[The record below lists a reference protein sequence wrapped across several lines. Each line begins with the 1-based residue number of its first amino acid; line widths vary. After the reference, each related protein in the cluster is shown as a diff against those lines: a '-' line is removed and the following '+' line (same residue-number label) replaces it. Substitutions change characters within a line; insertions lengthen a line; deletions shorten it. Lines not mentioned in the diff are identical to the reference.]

1 MKEMELCTPCAE
13 EMKQTG
19 KYEIKSM
26 EYGRVKGTC
35 DCCLLRRYVS
45 RYEVKRV
52 YLKGVIKI

>member
-1 MKEMELCTPCAE
+1 MELCTPCAE

-26 EYGRVKGTC
+26 EYGRVKATC